1 MQIAKWKRKY
11 SLLTLLSSCI
21 HQPNFSFTF
30 SGNEIS
36 SVSLHSVT
44 FLSPWLGLWLS
55 SCGYVVCCLRQTLPC
70 EGQPIKQS
78 IIVIT
83 AAALRPATPPAKMEP
98 VIKFKLSNIFFW
110 RWRGAVKMDSYFLS
124 CYSFIC
130 CINLRFIGA
139 VFIQM
144 YEHARSPKRCFHKA
158 RIKNEKHEKALLGR
172 Y

>member
-1 MQIAKWKRKY
+1 MKTEIFIID
-11 SLLTLLSSCI
+11 SLVYLYE
-21 HQPNFSFTF
+21 HNFVFTF

-36 SVSLHSVT
+36 GMSLHSVT
-44 FLSPWLGLWLS
+44 FLVRWLS
-55 SCGYVVCCLRQTLPC
+55 SCVYVVCCLRQTLPC

-83 AAALRPATPPAKMEP
+83 AAALRPATPAAKMEP

-110 RWRGAVKMDSYFLS
+110 RWRGAVKMDSYFLC

-144 YEHARSPKRCFHKA
+144 
-158 RIKNEKHEKALLGR
+158 
-172 Y
+172 